1 VTLTQS
7 RLCPVKRLNSANGD
21 VVRSS
26 YARMNSTDLEN
37 LKKPLQLP
45 GDYGIMGM
53 PDASDMPDELR

>member
-1 VTLTQS
+1 
-7 RLCPVKRLNSANGD
+7 
-21 VVRSS
+21 
-26 YARMNSTDLEN
+26 MNPTDLEN